1 MSAENKCLLTKVCPL
16 LSALTC
22 FWRKCNLSSMEKV
35 PRERLRFLPTLPQI
49 QLQTQRSLEAT
60 CSPLSQFSRSVEL
73 FREFDTLHRTLH
85 HVPFTGG
92 VRGHGHAWFT
102 NRACLEARSRS
113 NNILHCLFVKDE
125 NRRGHDLTMIYVI
138 CGYFKCS
145 WIHFILNENQY

>member
-1 MSAENKCLLTKVCPL
+1 MSADNKCLLTKVCPL

-22 FWRKCNLSSMEKV
+22 FWRKCNLSWMEKV
-35 PRERLRFLPTLPQI
+35 QRERLRFLPTLPQI

-102 NRACLEARSRS
+102 NREPVLKPGHGQTTFYTVYLWRTKTEMAWPYDELCYL
-113 NNILHCLFVKDE
+113 CLF
-125 NRRGHDLTMIYVI
+125 
-138 CGYFKCS
+138 
-145 WIHFILNENQY
+145 